1 MNSHDPQKLKGIS
14 EISDKFD
21 VYFIDLWGV
30 IHNGV
35 QCYPEA
41 LKVLEKLKEQNKK
54 IVLISNAPRPAAVVK
69 VFLETIGLKSTCYD
83 FLVTSGDITREYISL
98 NSSKKN
104 FYHLG
109 PTRDIDLFK
118 DLNVTLTSK
127 EECEEIIC
135 TGLVSDEEEKL
146 QDYKTL
152 LDFFLN
158 KKIPMI
164 CANPD
169 EVVARGEKIV
179 FCAGALANQYKQ
191 EGGVV
196 RYFGKP
202 YSEIYSFALKK
213 IRAHKDFKD
222 KKEINTLVIGDNIK
236 TDIKGANL
244 SNLDSVLILNGIY
257 KDFFRD
263 GTVNF
268 DQLKD
273 SVNLKDV
280 KINYFQE
287 ELAWH

>member
-54 IVLISNAPRPAAVVK
+54 IVLISNAPRPSAVVK
-69 VFLETIGLKSTCYD
+69 IFLETIGLQSSCYD

-118 DLNVTLTSK
+118 DLNVALTSK
-127 EECEEIIC
+127 EECDEIIC

-146 QDYKTL
+146 QDYKIL

-158 KKIPMI
+158 KKIPLI

-191 EGGVV
+191 EGGMV

-202 YSEIYSFALKK
+202 YSDIYSFALKK
-213 IRAHKDFKD
+213 VRAHKDFKD

-244 SNLDSVLILNGIY
+244 FNLDSVLILNGIY

>member
-1 MNSHDPQKLKGIS
+1 MNSNKPQKLKGIS
-14 EISDKFD
+14 EISDKYD
-21 VYFIDLWGV
+21 VYFVDLWGV
-30 IHNGV
+30 VHNGV

-69 VFLETIGLKSTCYD
+69 VFLETIGLESSCYD

-118 DLNVTLTSK
+118 DLNVALTSK
-127 EECEEIIC
+127 EECDEIIC

-146 QDYKTL
+146 QDYKFL

-158 KKIPMI
+158 KKIPLI

-191 EGGVV
+191 EGGMV

-202 YSEIYSFALKK
+202 YSDIYSFALKK

-244 SNLDSVLILNGIY
+244 FNLDSVLILNGIY

-263 GTVNF
+263 DTINF

-287 ELAWH
+287 ELAWY

>member
-69 VFLETIGLKSTCYD
+69 VFLETIGLKSSCYD

-118 DLNVTLTSK
+118 DLNVSLTSK

-158 KKIPMI
+158 KKIPLI

-191 EGGVV
+191 EGGMV

-222 KKEINTLVIGDNIK
+222 KKEINTLVIGDNLK

>member
-1 MNSHDPQKLKGIS
+1 MNLHDPQKLKGIS

-54 IVLISNAPRPAAVVK
+54 IVLISNAPRPSAVVK
-69 VFLETIGLKSTCYD
+69 VFLETIGLESSCYD

-118 DLNVTLTSK
+118 DLNVALTSK
-127 EECEEIIC
+127 EECDEIIC

-146 QDYKTL
+146 QDYKIL

-158 KKIPMI
+158 KKIPLI

-191 EGGVV
+191 EGGMVH
-196 RYFGKP
+196 YFGKP
-202 YSEIYSFALKK
+202 YSDIYSFALKK

-244 SNLDSVLILNGIY
+244 FNLDSVLILNGIY

-268 DQLKD
+268 DQLRD
-273 SVNLKDV
+273 SVNLKNV

>member
-54 IVLISNAPRPAAVVK
+54 IVLISNAPRPSAVVK
-69 VFLETIGLKSTCYD
+69 VFLETIGLESSCYD

-118 DLNVTLTSK
+118 DLNVALTSK
-127 EECEEIIC
+127 EECDEIIC

-146 QDYKTL
+146 QDYKIL

-158 KKIPMI
+158 KKIPLI

-179 FCAGALANQYKQ
+179 FCAGALANRYNQ
-191 EGGVV
+191 EGGEV

-202 YSEIYSFALKK
+202 YSDIYSFALKK
-213 IRAHKDFKD
+213 VRAHKDFKD

-244 SNLDSVLILNGIY
+244 FNLDSVLILNGIY

-263 GTVNF
+263 GTINF

>member
-1 MNSHDPQKLKGIS
+1 MNSNDPQKLKGIS

-69 VFLETIGLKSTCYD
+69 VFLETIGLKSSGYD

-158 KKIPMI
+158 KKIPLI

-191 EGGVV
+191 EGGMV

>member
-1 MNSHDPQKLKGIS
+1 MNSNEPQKLKGIS

-21 VYFIDLWGV
+21 VYFVDLWGV
-30 IHNGV
+30 MHNGV
-35 QCYPEA
+35 QCYPSAIE
-41 LKVLEKLKEQNKK
+41 VLEKLKEQNKK
-54 IVLISNAPRPAAVVK
+54 IVLISNAPRPSAVVK
-69 VFLETIGLKSTCYD
+69 IFLETIGLQSSCYD

-98 NSSKKN
+98 NPRKKN

-118 DLNVTLTSK
+118 DLNVALTSK
-127 EECEEIIC
+127 EECDEIIC
-135 TGLVSDEEEKL
+135 TGLVSDEEETL
-146 QDYKTL
+146 QDYKIL

-158 KKIPMI
+158 KKIPLI

-169 EVVARGEKIV
+169 EVVARGKKIV

-202 YSEIYSFALKK
+202 YSDIYSFALKK
-213 IRAHKDFKD
+213 VRAHKDFKD

-244 SNLDSVLILNGIY
+244 FNLDSVLILNGIY

-263 GTVNF
+263 DTVNF

>member
-1 MNSHDPQKLKGIS
+1 MNSNDPQKLKGIS

-69 VFLETIGLKSTCYD
+69 VFLETIGLKSSGYD

-118 DLNVTLTSK
+118 DLNVALTSK
-127 EECEEIIC
+127 EECDEIIC

-146 QDYKTL
+146 QDYKIL

-158 KKIPMI
+158 KKIPLI

-191 EGGVV
+191 EGGMVH
-196 RYFGKP
+196 YFGKP
-202 YSEIYSFALKK
+202 YSDIYSFALKK

>member
-54 IVLISNAPRPAAVVK
+54 IVLISNAPRPSAVVK
-69 VFLETIGLKSTCYD
+69 VFLETIGLESSCYD

-118 DLNVTLTSK
+118 DLNVALTSK
-127 EECEEIIC
+127 EECDEIIC

-146 QDYKTL
+146 QDYKIL

-158 KKIPMI
+158 KKIPLI

-191 EGGVV
+191 EGGMV

-202 YSEIYSFALKK
+202 YSDIYSFALKK
-213 IRAHKDFKD
+213 VRAHKDFKD

-244 SNLDSVLILNGIY
+244 FNLNSVLILNGIY

>member
-1 MNSHDPQKLKGIS
+1 MNSNDPQKLKGIS

-41 LKVLEKLKEQNKK
+41 LKVLKKLKEQNKK

-69 VFLETIGLKSTCYD
+69 VFLETIGLKSSGYD
-83 FLVTSGDITREYISL
+83 FLVTSGDITREYISF

-146 QDYKTL
+146 QDYKIL

-158 KKIPMI
+158 KKIPLI

-191 EGGVV
+191 EGGMV

>member
-1 MNSHDPQKLKGIS
+1 MNSNDPQKLKGIS

-30 IHNGV
+30 IHNGA

-69 VFLETIGLKSTCYD
+69 VFLETIGLKSSGYD

-146 QDYKTL
+146 QDYKIL

-158 KKIPMI
+158 KKIPLI

-191 EGGVV
+191 EGGMV

>member
-69 VFLETIGLKSTCYD
+69 VFLETIGLKSSCYD

-118 DLNVTLTSK
+118 DLNVSLTSK

-146 QDYKTL
+146 QDYKIL

-158 KKIPMI
+158 KKIPLI

-213 IRAHKDFKD
+213 IRAHKDFKE

>member
-1 MNSHDPQKLKGIS
+1 MNSQDPQKLKGIS

-69 VFLETIGLKSTCYD
+69 VFLETIGLKSSCYD

-158 KKIPMI
+158 KKIPLI

-191 EGGVV
+191 EGGMV

>member
-1 MNSHDPQKLKGIS
+1 MNSNDPQKLKGIS

-69 VFLETIGLKSTCYD
+69 VFLETIGLKSSGYD

-146 QDYKTL
+146 QDYKIL
-152 LDFFLN
+152 LEFFLN
-158 KKIPMI
+158 KKIPLI

-191 EGGVV
+191 EGGMV

>member
-54 IVLISNAPRPAAVVK
+54 IVLISNAPRPSAVVK
-69 VFLETIGLKSTCYD
+69 VFLETIGLESSCYD

-146 QDYKTL
+146 QDYKIL

-158 KKIPMI
+158 KKIPLI

-191 EGGVV
+191 EGGMV

-202 YSEIYSFALKK
+202 YSDIYSFALKK
-213 IRAHKDFKD
+213 VRAHKDFKD

-244 SNLDSVLILNGIY
+244 FNLDSVLILNGIY

>member
-1 MNSHDPQKLKGIS
+1 MNSNEPQKLKGIS
-14 EISDKFD
+14 KISDKYD
-21 VYFIDLWGV
+21 VYFVDLWGV
-30 IHNGV
+30 VHNGV

-54 IVLISNAPRPAAVVK
+54 IVLISNAPRPSAVVK
-69 VFLETIGLKSTCYD
+69 VFLETIGLQSSCYD

-109 PTRDIDLFK
+109 PTKDIDLFK
-118 DLNVTLTSK
+118 DLNVALTSK
-127 EECEEIIC
+127 EECDEIIC
-135 TGLVSDEEEKL
+135 TGLVSDEEETL
-146 QDYKTL
+146 QDYKIL

-158 KKIPMI
+158 KKIPLI

-191 EGGVV
+191 EGGMV

-202 YSEIYSFALKK
+202 YSDIYSFALKK
-213 IRAHKDFKD
+213 VRAHKDFKD

-244 SNLDSVLILNGIY
+244 FNLDSVLILNGIY

>member
-1 MNSHDPQKLKGIS
+1 MNSNEPQKLKGIS
-14 EISDKFD
+14 KISDKYD
-21 VYFIDLWGV
+21 VYFVDLWGV
-30 IHNGV
+30 VHNGV

-54 IVLISNAPRPAAVVK
+54 IVLISNAPRPSAVVK
-69 VFLETIGLKSTCYD
+69 VFLETIGLQSSCYD

-118 DLNVTLTSK
+118 DLNVALTSK
-127 EECEEIIC
+127 EECDEIIC

-146 QDYKTL
+146 QDYKIL

-158 KKIPMI
+158 KKIPLI

-169 EVVARGEKIV
+169 EVAARGEKII

-191 EGGVV
+191 EGGMV

-202 YSEIYSFALKK
+202 YSDIYSFALKK
-213 IRAHKDFKD
+213 VRAHKDFKD

-244 SNLDSVLILNGIY
+244 FNLDSVLILNGIY

>member
-35 QCYPEA
+35 KCYPEA

-69 VFLETIGLKSTCYD
+69 VFLETIGLKSSCYD

-118 DLNVTLTSK
+118 DLNVSLTSK

-158 KKIPMI
+158 KKIPLI

>member
-54 IVLISNAPRPAAVVK
+54 IVLISNAPRPSAVVK
-69 VFLETIGLKSTCYD
+69 VFLETIGLQSSCYD

-118 DLNVTLTSK
+118 DLNVALTSK
-127 EECEEIIC
+127 EECDEIIC

-146 QDYKTL
+146 QDYKIL

-158 KKIPMI
+158 KKIPLI

-191 EGGVV
+191 EGGMV

-202 YSEIYSFALKK
+202 YSDIYSFALKK
-213 IRAHKDFKD
+213 VRAHKDFKD

-244 SNLDSVLILNGIY
+244 FNLDSVLILNGIY

>member
-1 MNSHDPQKLKGIS
+1 MNSQDPQKLKGIS

-69 VFLETIGLKSTCYD
+69 VFLETIGLKSSGYD

-118 DLNVTLTSK
+118 DLNVALTSK
-127 EECEEIIC
+127 EECDEIIC

-146 QDYKTL
+146 QDYKIL

-158 KKIPMI
+158 KKIPLI

>member
-1 MNSHDPQKLKGIS
+1 MNSHDPQKLIGIS

-69 VFLETIGLKSTCYD
+69 VFLETIGLKSSGYD

-146 QDYKTL
+146 QDYKIL

-158 KKIPMI
+158 KKIPLI

-191 EGGVV
+191 EGGMV

>member
-1 MNSHDPQKLKGIS
+1 MNSNEPQKLKGIS
-14 EISDKFD
+14 EISDKFH

-30 IHNGV
+30 LHNGV
-35 QCYPEA
+35 KCYPEA

-54 IVLISNAPRPAAVVK
+54 IVLISNAPRPSAVVK
-69 VFLETIGLKSTCYD
+69 VFLETIGLESSCYD

-118 DLNVTLTSK
+118 DLNVALTSK
-127 EECEEIIC
+127 EECDEIIC

-146 QDYKTL
+146 QDYKIL

-158 KKIPMI
+158 KKIPLI

-191 EGGVV
+191 EGGMVH
-196 RYFGKP
+196 YFGKP
-202 YSEIYSFALKK
+202 YSDIYSFALKK
-213 IRAHKDFKD
+213 VRAHKDFKD

-244 SNLDSVLILNGIY
+244 FNLNSVLILNGIY

>member
-1 MNSHDPQKLKGIS
+1 MNSNDPQKLKGIS

-69 VFLETIGLKSTCYD
+69 VFLETIGLKSSGYD

-146 QDYKTL
+146 QDYKIL

-158 KKIPMI
+158 KKIPLI

-191 EGGVV
+191 EGGMV

-202 YSEIYSFALKK
+202 YSEIYSFAIKK

>member
-69 VFLETIGLKSTCYD
+69 VFLETIGLKSSCYD

-118 DLNVTLTSK
+118 DLNVSLTSK

-158 KKIPMI
+158 KKIPLI

-222 KKEINTLVIGDNIK
+222 KKKINTLVIGDNIK

>member
-54 IVLISNAPRPAAVVK
+54 IVLISNAPRPSAVVK
-69 VFLETIGLKSTCYD
+69 VFLETIGLESSCYD

-118 DLNVTLTSK
+118 DLNVALTSK
-127 EECEEIIC
+127 EECDEIIC

-146 QDYKTL
+146 QDYKIL

-158 KKIPMI
+158 KKIPLI

-191 EGGVV
+191 EGGMV

-202 YSEIYSFALKK
+202 YSDIYSFALKK
-213 IRAHKDFKD
+213 VRAHKDFKD

-244 SNLDSVLILNGIY
+244 FNLDSVLILNGIY

-263 GTVNF
+263 GTINF

>member
-1 MNSHDPQKLKGIS
+1 MNSQDPQKLKGIS

-69 VFLETIGLKSTCYD
+69 VFLETIGLKSSCYD

-146 QDYKTL
+146 QDYKIL

-158 KKIPMI
+158 KKIPLI

>member
-54 IVLISNAPRPAAVVK
+54 IVLISNAPRPSAVVK
-69 VFLETIGLKSTCYD
+69 VFLETIGLESSCYD

-118 DLNVTLTSK
+118 DLNVALTSK
-127 EECEEIIC
+127 KECDEIIC

-146 QDYKTL
+146 QDYKIL

-158 KKIPMI
+158 KKIPLI

-191 EGGVV
+191 EGGMV

-202 YSEIYSFALKK
+202 YSDIYSFALKK
-213 IRAHKDFKD
+213 VRAHKDFKD

-244 SNLDSVLILNGIY
+244 FNLDSVLILNGIY

>member
-54 IVLISNAPRPAAVVK
+54 IVLISNAPRPSAVVK
-69 VFLETIGLKSTCYD
+69 VFLETIGLESSCYD

-118 DLNVTLTSK
+118 DLNVALTSK
-127 EECEEIIC
+127 EECDEIIC

-146 QDYKTL
+146 QDYKIL

-158 KKIPMI
+158 KKIPLI

-191 EGGVV
+191 EGGMV

-202 YSEIYSFALKK
+202 YSDIYSFALKK
-213 IRAHKDFKD
+213 VRAHKDFKD

-244 SNLDSVLILNGIY
+244 FNLNSVLILNGIY

-263 GTVNF
+263 GTINF

>member
-69 VFLETIGLKSTCYD
+69 VFLETIGLKSSGYD

-118 DLNVTLTSK
+118 DLNVSLTSK

-158 KKIPMI
+158 KKIPLI

>member
-1 MNSHDPQKLKGIS
+1 MNSNEPQKLKGIS

-21 VYFIDLWGV
+21 VYFVDLWGV
-30 IHNGV
+30 MHNGV
-35 QCYPEA
+35 QCYPSAIE
-41 LKVLEKLKEQNKK
+41 VLEKLKEQNKK
-54 IVLISNAPRPAAVVK
+54 IVLISNAPRPSAVVK
-69 VFLETIGLKSTCYD
+69 IFLETIGLQSSCYD
-83 FLVTSGDITREYISL
+83 FLVTSGDITREYMSL
-98 NSSKKN
+98 NPRKKN

-118 DLNVTLTSK
+118 DLNVALTSK
-127 EECEEIIC
+127 EECDEIIC
-135 TGLVSDEEEKL
+135 TGLVSDEEETL
-146 QDYKTL
+146 QDYKIL

-158 KKIPMI
+158 KKIPLI

-169 EVVARGEKIV
+169 EVVARGKKIV

-202 YSEIYSFALKK
+202 YSDIYSFALKK
-213 IRAHKDFKD
+213 VRAHKDFKD

-244 SNLDSVLILNGIY
+244 FNLDSVLILNGIY

-263 GTVNF
+263 DTVNF

-287 ELAWH
+287 ELAWY

>member
-69 VFLETIGLKSTCYD
+69 VFLETIGLKSSGYD

-146 QDYKTL
+146 QDYKIL

-158 KKIPMI
+158 KKIPLI

>member
-1 MNSHDPQKLKGIS
+1 MNSNDPQKLKGIS

-69 VFLETIGLKSTCYD
+69 VFLETIGLKSSGYD

-146 QDYKTL
+146 QDYKIL

-158 KKIPMI
+158 KKIPLI

-222 KKEINTLVIGDNIK
+222 KKEINTLVIGDNLK

>member
-69 VFLETIGLKSTCYD
+69 VFLETIGLKSSGYD

-135 TGLVSDEEEKL
+135 TGLVSDEEERL
-146 QDYKTL
+146 QDYKIL

-158 KKIPMI
+158 KKIPLI

-191 EGGVV
+191 EGGMV

-213 IRAHKDFKD
+213 IRAHKDFKE

-236 TDIKGANL
+236 TDIKGANF

>member
-69 VFLETIGLKSTCYD
+69 VFLETIGLKSSGYD

-158 KKIPMI
+158 KKIPLI

-191 EGGVV
+191 EGGMV

>member
-69 VFLETIGLKSTCYD
+69 VFLETIGLKSSCYD

-158 KKIPMI
+158 KKIPLI

-273 SVNLKDV
+273 SVNLKYV

>member
-1 MNSHDPQKLKGIS
+1 MNSNEPQKLKGIS
-14 EISDKFD
+14 KISDKYD
-21 VYFIDLWGV
+21 VYFVDLWGV
-30 IHNGV
+30 VHNGV

-54 IVLISNAPRPAAVVK
+54 IVLISNAPRPSAVVK
-69 VFLETIGLKSTCYD
+69 VFLETIGLQSSCYD

-109 PTRDIDLFK
+109 PTKDIDLFK
-118 DLNVTLTSK
+118 DLNVALTSK
-127 EECEEIIC
+127 EECDEIIC
-135 TGLVSDEEEKL
+135 TGLVSDEEETL
-146 QDYKTL
+146 QDYKIL

-158 KKIPMI
+158 KKIPLI

-169 EVVARGEKIV
+169 EVAARGEKII

-191 EGGVV
+191 EGGMV

-202 YSEIYSFALKK
+202 YSDIYSFALKK
-213 IRAHKDFKD
+213 VRAHKDFKD

-244 SNLDSVLILNGIY
+244 FNLDSVLILNGIY

-263 GTVNF
+263 GTINF

>member
-1 MNSHDPQKLKGIS
+1 MNSNDPQKLKGIS

-69 VFLETIGLKSTCYD
+69 VFLETIGLKSSGYD

-127 EECEEIIC
+127 EECDEIIC
-135 TGLVSDEEEKL
+135 TGLVSDEKEKL
-146 QDYKTL
+146 QDYKIL

-158 KKIPMI
+158 KKIPLI

-179 FCAGALANQYKQ
+179 FCAGALANQNKQ
-191 EGGVV
+191 EGGMV